1 MNDSEAREV
10 MSPVDKAWLR
20 MDSPTNLMIINGI
33 LLFDE
38 VLDFATFKTICE
50 QRLVGVHARFRQRV
64 IESPPGT
71 GRLYWASD
79 PHFDI
84 RSHLSHIALPAPG
97 DKPTLQALIS
107 NLMSGVLDPHKPLWH
122 FYLIEN
128 VGTGCAIFARCH
140 HAIADGI
147 ALVQVLLSL
156 TDSEPDVCPSPFVS
170 PKRRANQAKRAPTLL
185 RQVQQ
190 AQKLVKGVA
199 KSLLYEG
206 IQAIENPTHLREL
219 VQAAGVM
226 GAAGAAIIAKLL
238 IMLPDRAS
246 ILKGELGTT
255 KRVVWSEPID
265 LEQVRAIGKA
275 TNTTINDVLVA
286 AMAGALRAYLQA
298 HGDPV
303 TSGEMRAMVPI
314 NLRPQDEALTLGN
327 QFSLVYL
334 PLPVS
339 LATPLER
346 LQDVKRRMDLLKNSP
361 EPLVIYQILNLVGM
375 LPGELAERAVHMFAS
390 KATAVL
396 TNVPGPRQTLYLAG
410 KPMRRILCWVPQS
423 GKIGLGISIVSYA
436 GSVTL
441 GLVVDEKL
449 VQDPEAIMA
458 QFEGALAELMVTA
471 TDCGANKA

>member
-1 MNDSEAREV
+1 
-10 MSPVDKAWLR
+10 MSHVDKAWLR

-33 LLFDE
+33 LLFDDR
-38 VLDFATFKTICE
+38 LDFAAFKTICE

-64 IESPPGT
+64 VESPGGT

-79 PHFDI
+79 PYFDI
-84 RSHLSHIALPAPG
+84 RSHLSRIALPAPG
-97 DKPTLQALIS
+97 DTPTLQTLIS
-107 NLMSGVLDPHKPLWH
+107 DLMSAALDPHKPLWH

-128 VGTGCAIFARCH
+128 VGAGCAVFARCH

-156 TDSEPDVCPSPFVS
+156 TDREPDACPLPMPHPV
-170 PKRRANQAKRAPTLL
+170 RYTGGANPVTALL
-185 RQVQQ
+185 RQMQQ
-190 AQKLVKGVA
+190 ARTIAVTIA
-199 KSLLYEG
+199 KTLLYES
-206 IQAIENPTHLREL
+206 IQTLENPAHGREL

-226 GAAGAAIIAKLL
+226 GATGAAIIAKLL

-246 ILKGELGTT
+246 VLKGELGTA

-275 TNTTINDVLVA
+275 TGTTINDVLVA
-286 AMAGALRAYLQA
+286 AVAGALRAYLQA

-303 TSGEMRAMVPI
+303 ASGEMRAMVPI
-314 NLRPQDEALTLGN
+314 NLRPRDEALTLGN

-339 LATPLER
+339 LPTPFER
-346 LQDVKRRMDLLKNSP
+346 LQDVKQRMDLLKNSP
-361 EPLVIYQILNLVGM
+361 EPLVIYQLLNLLGM
-375 LPGELAERAVHMFAS
+375 LPGELATRTVDMFAS

-423 GKIGLGISIVSYA
+423 GQIGLGISIVSYA
-436 GSVTL
+436 GGVTL

-449 VQDPEAIMA
+449 VQDPETIMA
-458 QFEGALAELMVTA
+458 EFDVAFAELMAMA
-471 TDCGANKA
+471 TDYSANKA